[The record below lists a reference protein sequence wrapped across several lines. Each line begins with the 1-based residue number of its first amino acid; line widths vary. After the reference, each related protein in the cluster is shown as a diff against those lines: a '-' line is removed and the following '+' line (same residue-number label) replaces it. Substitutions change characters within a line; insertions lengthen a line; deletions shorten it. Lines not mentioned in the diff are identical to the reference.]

1 MIKKETIADNIGVT
15 PETKQFK
22 TETSP
27 DLDKKNFFQSFKI
40 FNIPTGKGSVEDYDE
55 HPLNFTRTRGMSH
68 ILRGVTGI
76 LGDLNK
82 AIVDIV
88 VGFCTETYNR
98 FVKKPKGK
106 IEKTK
111 VTSDDLPP
119 KIL

>member
-1 MIKKETIADNIGVT
+1 MIKKETVADKIGIT
-15 PETKQFK
+15 PNPNQETLF
-22 TETSP
+22 EAENLP
-27 DLDKKNFFQSFKI
+27 IKKSFSKKI
-40 FNIPTGKGSVEDYDE
+40 FDIPTGKGSVEEYDE